1 MGDST
6 TPGLPTSWR
15 DVHTLVRDS
24 SERIEGKL
32 DSLTAAFSTHLLE
45 HAAAAGEARGREAGQ
60 NRIIGLGRS
69 TVALIVSILAGAAS
83 LASLAAMIA
92 R

>member
-1 MGDST
+1 MGAPENS
-6 TPGLPTSWR
+6 GLPTSWR

-32 DSLTAAFSTHLLE
+32 DQLSASFNTHLLD
-45 HAAAAGEARGREAGQ
+45 HARADGLTAGERQVKVHILGVGRA
-60 NRIIGLGRS
+60 
-69 TVALIVSILAGAAS
+69 TVALLVSIAAGIAS
-83 LASLAAMIA
+83 LASLFTMV